1 MAVIMNGGWKNLY
14 PQCVHNFCGFEK
26 VNEESKEV
34 FSNLMTL
41 SKNLQLYLPEDN
53 FTEDLMELEA
63 QRKDN
68 KTQEEGEVTEELNR
82 FMVQEM
88 AREFYL
94 RRHC

>member
-1 MAVIMNGGWKNLY
+1 
-14 PQCVHNFCGFEK
+14 
-26 VNEESKEV
+26 
-34 FSNLMTL
+34 MTL